1 MNEYEEY
8 EQHLVINFLS
18 SVVDCEEKILNET
31 KAELNSYFEVQDGQE
46 WASGQTSTFA
56 I

>member
-18 SVVDCEEKILNET
+18 SVVDCEEKILNDT
-31 KAELNSYFEVQDGQE
+31 RAELNSYFKAQDEQE
-46 WASGQTSTFA
+46 
-56 I
+56 